1 MSRIGDINYTVGADA
16 SGLGKQLT
24 GAVVSAARQAER
36 PLAALEQRARELEQ
50 MSARVNRE
58 VLPIQTR
65 ALMERELQQRAA
77 MERRFAT
84 ESVLYARQAEEAQE
98 SLGQRIQRVNRT
110 AMPYLRVAAAG
121 LAGVAASAKIAVD
134 SAERYDRRFTEAGS
148 STAAMSRAVRELRV
162 ELDASLQPAV
172 KMADSM
178 SASMIRGATNTL
190 RFRDAM
196 MSFVMTG
203 GSGEA
208 YLARLQDENAAVD
221 ASVENRMSRIGLA
234 NQGAMAGARG
244 DSIGAM
250 EIAQRIQMRDLA
262 TSLSGQL
269 RKGEITPGEM
279 NAMLDGAR
287 QAGDLA
293 IARAKHDEAMRAA
306 IENAAALGQAERD
319 EMERHRKNEEE
330 RLDYLDA
337 RAARLERSQRER
349 ESERDRQRG
358 AFRGLDDSLRGLE
371 GQTALEQA
379 KAEEMRLRNAGNDR
393 GADEVR
399 IRAVYQAEIAGMRD
413 RVAALVERA
422 QSEGLLPGDQAYMQQ
437 RATETMA
444 ALQRALEMQR
454 DQELGALDAETARQ
468 AEEARMR
475 AAGTGAGLVV
485 GSGVG
490 SDMAGRVFGAA
501 SPAVR
506 EAEKQTRKLDEIN
519 TTLKEIREKTGGAV
533 WN

>member
-1 MSRIGDINYTVGADA
+1 
-16 SGLGKQLT
+16 
-24 GAVVSAARQAER
+24 VVSAARQAER

-208 YLARLQDENAAVD
+208 YLARLQDEFQSAPLREGRPY
-221 ASVENRMSRIGLA
+221 AS
-234 NQGAMAGARG
+234 
-244 DSIGAM
+244 
-250 EIAQRIQMRDLA
+250 
-262 TSLSGQL
+262 
-269 RKGEITPGEM
+269 
-279 NAMLDGAR
+279 
-287 QAGDLA
+287 QA
-293 IARAKHDEAMRAA
+293 
-306 IENAAALGQAERD
+306 
-319 EMERHRKNEEE
+319 
-330 RLDYLDA
+330 
-337 RAARLERSQRER
+337 
-349 ESERDRQRG
+349 
-358 AFRGLDDSLRGLE
+358 
-371 GQTALEQA
+371 
-379 KAEEMRLRNAGNDR
+379 
-393 GADEVR
+393 
-399 IRAVYQAEIAGMRD
+399 
-413 RVAALVERA
+413 
-422 QSEGLLPGDQAYMQQ
+422 
-437 RATETMA
+437 
-444 ALQRALEMQR
+444 
-454 DQELGALDAETARQ
+454 
-468 AEEARMR
+468 
-475 AAGTGAGLVV
+475 
-485 GSGVG
+485 
-490 SDMAGRVFGAA
+490 
-501 SPAVR
+501 
-506 EAEKQTRKLDEIN
+506 
-519 TTLKEIREKTGGAV
+519 
-533 WN
+533 